1 MDLDDTEQKD
11 NFKENSTNGPEIMP
25 DFEEEDIN
33 QPDEGN
39 EDDGKTDIEKFDE
52 DDSPDGN
59 EGEDKS
65 VIEDS
70 DSDNEE
76 EKVDE
81 ANYIERI
88 KDIEAGMDLD
98 ENNGHVLLE
107 SN

>member
-39 EDDGKTDIEKFDE
+39 EDNGKTDIEKLDE

-59 EGEDKS
+59 GGEDKS
-65 VIEDS
+65 VI
-70 DSDNEE
+70 
-76 EKVDE
+76 
-81 ANYIERI
+81 
-88 KDIEAGMDLD
+88 
-98 ENNGHVLLE
+98 
-107 SN
+107 